1 MGRQGQLLAGDKALQ
16 IKACALLQ
24 WLLASER
31 VCGPV
36 CRSIWRS
43 TVDNSGSLAVAAIM
57 KKWRNGPYSSL
68 GLGPKPWFSK

>member
-24 WLLASER
+24 WLLASDR

-68 GLGPKPWFSK
+68 GLGPKPWFAK